1 MKTIFNLDQKDLPKR
16 WYNIQADLD
25 RPLPPPLDPRT
36 QEPLDPA
43 ALRALFAN
51 SCIDQEMSTDRY
63 IDIPAEVLDVYRLWR
78 PTPLHRALN
87 LERAL
92 DTPARI
98 YFKYEGASPTGSHKT
113 NTAVAQAYY
122 NKIEGTKRL
131 ITETGAGQWG
141 SALSFSCQIFGLECT
156 VFMVRISYDQK
167 PYRKTMMGVF
177 QAEVIPSPS
186 ERTEVGRAIL
196 AQDPDTPGSLGIAI
210 SEAIEETMN
219 GEGTKY
225 TLGSVLNHVLL
236 HQTVIGQETLSQME
250 IAGDYPDLVVGCVGG
265 GSNFAGLALPL
276 IHDSQQR
283 DRKVEFIATE
293 PVACPT
299 LTKGEIRYDFG
310 DAAEMT
316 PLLHMHTLGHKFVPP
331 PIHAG
336 GLRYHGVAPIIT
348 HLIEDGV
355 MRPVAFD
362 QVDAFASAVLFAQA
376 EGIIPAPE
384 TAHAVHAAIELA
396 WECAAKDEKKVIL
409 IGFSGHG
416 HFDMSAYGAY
426 LSDQLV
432 RTAVHS

>member
-1 MKTIFNLDQKDLPKR
+1 
-16 WYNIQADLD
+16 
-25 RPLPPPLDPRT
+25 
-36 QEPLDPA
+36 
-43 ALRALFAN
+43 
-51 SCIDQEMSTDRY
+51 
-63 IDIPAEVLDVYRLWR
+63 
-78 PTPLHRALN
+78 
-87 LERAL
+87 
-92 DTPARI
+92 
-98 YFKYEGASPTGSHKT
+98 
-113 NTAVAQAYY
+113 AYY

-131 ITETGAGQWG
+131 VTETGAGQWG
-141 SALSFSCQIFGLECT
+141 SALSFSCQIFGIECT

-210 SEAIEETMN
+210 SEAIEETVN

-283 DRKVEFIATE
+283 GRKVGFIATE

-299 LTKGEIRYDFG
+299 LTRGEIRYDFG

-355 MRPVAFD
+355 MRSVALD

-396 WECAAKDEKKVIL
+396 RECAVKDEKKVIL

-432 RTAVHS
+432 RTEVHS

>member
-1 MKTIFNLDQKDLPKR
+1 MKTIFNLDQNDLPKR

-36 QEPLDPA
+36 REPLDPA
-43 ALRALFAN
+43 ALRAFFAGT
-51 SCIDQEMSTDRY
+51 CIDQEMSTDRY

-131 ITETGAGQWG
+131 TTETGAGQWG
-141 SALSFSCQIFGLECT
+141 SALSFSCQIFGIECT

-167 PYRKTMMGVF
+167 PYRKTMMNIF
-177 QAEVIPSPS
+177 QAELIASPS

-210 SEAIEETMN
+210 SEAIEEAVK

-236 HQTVIGQETLSQME
+236 HQTVIGQEALSQME

-265 GSNFAGLALPL
+265 GSNFAGLALPF

-283 DRKVEFIATE
+283 GRKVEFIATE

-299 LTKGEIRYDFG
+299 LTTGEIRYDFG
-310 DAAEMT
+310 DTAEMT

-355 MRPVAFD
+355 MRSVALD

-396 WECAAKDEKKVIL
+396 RECAAKDEKKVIL

-426 LSDQLV
+426 LSNQLV
-432 RTAVHS
+432 RTKVHS